1 MWEITSFLQSW
12 PELGSLMTSWKLFQ
26 VILFIPLALWFSA
39 FGRQLSQLVD
49 FLPLDF
55 AAVSKIMG
63 EWLRTLP
70 QILWGFDGREPGS
83 AFETNIFRHLAND
96 DWVAGCPAWYVK
108 GGPFS
113 CFSFFKIL
121 FPCPASPLFCF
132 FLLCFFASF
141 RLCFSPSLHL
151 CFYAFVLCHASL
163 LLCFSASVLLC
174 FSAFTFLAS

>member
-1 MWEITSFLQSW
+1 M
-12 PELGSLMTSWKLFQ
+12 
-26 VILFIPLALWFSA
+26 ALWFSA

-121 FPCPASPLFCF
+121 FPCPASPFSAFSCFASLLLFVSAFLLLCISAST
-132 FLLCFFASF
+132 LLCFTML
-141 RLCFSPSLHL
+141 LCFS
-151 CFYAFVLCHASL
+151 AFL
-163 LLCFSASVLLC
+163 LLCFSASPLLPFWLLKLKC
-174 FSAFTFLAS
+174 PRTHV